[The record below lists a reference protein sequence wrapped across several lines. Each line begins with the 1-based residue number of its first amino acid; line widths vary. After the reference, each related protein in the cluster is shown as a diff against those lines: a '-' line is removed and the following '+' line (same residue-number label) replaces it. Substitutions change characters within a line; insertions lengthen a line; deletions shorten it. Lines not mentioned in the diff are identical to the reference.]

1 MKLKEIE
8 EIEKEKN
15 IQNNEI
21 IIYIFV
27 IRYIE

>member
-21 IIYIFV
+21 IIHIFV

>member
-8 EIEKEKN
+8 KIEKEKN

-21 IIYIFV
+21 IIHIFV